1 MADQTLAKEV
11 NERQILRFLR
21 LFGSASRADIARHLK
36 VTPASVTRLV
46 NGLTMRGLV
55 REVQPGAKR
64 GRTARDAGRP
74 GVALALNP
82 NAVFF
87 LGVEIGI
94 GILRYA
100 LIDLTANSVATSDVH
115 VSRTITPEEVVDA
128 IAAHIAMLEHDVRY
142 AGRVHSVGVT
152 VPGVVNLEGFVINLP
167 ILGWKGVDLLTP
179 LQAAV
184 DRPCFVENDA
194 GAAAFGSVYTMPEL
208 QTGCSVFLVMGRG
221 CGGAAVM
228 NGRLLRGASGATGEL
243 GHMRIARDGAVCSC
257 GHRGCFES
265 RVGLDALARSYWG
278 TDDLAEA
285 QFEVL
290 SAEVAERF
298 SSGDPAAIASVAD
311 LTDWLKLG
319 VVSLANIFNPSTIFL
334 GGALGPVLSLIIEDI
349 RQDVARGIVPGLPAP
364 EIRLFSLEPY
374 ECAIGVAAI
383 AHQRCF
389 DSSGYGPYAPGQS
402 PRRRWL

>member
-21 LFGSASRADIARHLK
+21 LCGSASRADIARHLE

-46 NGLTMRGLV
+46 NGLALRGLV
-55 REVQPGAKR
+55 REVQPEAKTPGA
-64 GRTARDAGRP
+64 ARDAGRP

-82 NAVFF
+82 GAVYF
-87 LGVEIGI
+87 LGVEIGV

-128 IAAHIAMLEHDVRY
+128 IAAHVAMLERDLRY
-142 AGRVHSVGVT
+142 AGRVQSVGVT

-184 DRPCFVENDA
+184 GRPCFVENDA

-208 QTGCSVFLVMGRG
+208 QTGCSVFLVIGRG

-257 GHRGCFES
+257 GQRGCLES

-278 TDDLAEA
+278 TDSLEEA
-285 QFEVL
+285 QFEAL
-290 SAEVAERF
+290 SAEVADRF
-298 SSGDPAAIASVAD
+298 SSGDPAAIASVTD
-311 LTDWLKLG
+311 LAGWLTLG
-319 VVSLANIFNPSTIFL
+319 VVSLSNIFNPSMVFL
-334 GGALGPVLSLIIEDI
+334 GGALGPVLSLIIEDL
-349 RQDVARGIVPGLPAP
+349 RGDVAAGIVPGLPAP
-364 EIRLFSLEPY
+364 EVRLFSLEPY

-389 DSSGYGPYAPGQS
+389 DISRVDKDMAV
-402 PRRRWL
+402 

>member
-1 MADQTLAKEV
+1 MADQTLAKEI

-21 LFGSASRADIARHLK
+21 LGGSASRADIARHLE

-46 NGLTMRGLV
+46 NGLALRGLV
-55 REVQPGAKR
+55 REVQPEEKTPGA
-64 GRTARDAGRP
+64 ARDAGRP

-82 NAVFF
+82 SAIYF
-87 LGVEIGI
+87 LGVEIGV

-128 IAAHIAMLEHDVRY
+128 IAAHVAMLERDLRY
-142 AGRVHSVGVT
+142 AGRVQSVGVT

-167 ILGWKGVDLLTP
+167 ILGWKEVDLLTP

-184 DRPCFVENDA
+184 GRPCFVENDA

-208 QTGCSVFLVMGRG
+208 QTGCSVFLVIGRG

-257 GHRGCFES
+257 GHRGCLES
-265 RVGLDALARSYWG
+265 HVGLDALARSYLG
-278 TDDLAEA
+278 TDSLEEA
-285 QFEVL
+285 QFEAL
-290 SAEVAERF
+290 SAEVADRF
-298 SSGDPAAIASVAD
+298 NSGDPTAMASVAD
-311 LTDWLKLG
+311 LAGWLSLAI
-319 VVSLANIFNPSTIFL
+319 VSLANIFNPSTVFL
-334 GGALGPVLSLIIEDI
+334 GGALGPVLSLIIEGL
-349 RQDVARGIVPGLPAP
+349 RRDVAAGIVPGLPAP
-364 EIRLFSLEPY
+364 EVRLFSLEPY

-389 DSSGYGPYAPGQS
+389 DSSRVDKDMAG
-402 PRRRWL
+402 